1 MFALLLAQAQAQV
14 ADSNEASGWDDLP
27 LPTIDLERPEGVV
40 GGSPVSDGK
49 WDDAV
54 GIVMVESYIG
64 CTGTLV
70 GPRVVLTAGHCVI
83 GYPVT
88 HVLIGSKDWLSEGGE
103 FIEVADVHEYPNSQ
117 STYDIALLILKE
129 ASTYEPR
136 KFALECVLDDHFDD
150 GSKVQIVGFGGTSAW
165 GGGFNSE
172 LNEAETTVLDKNC
185 SEDVIDGRITGC
197 NEAVRPGGELAA
209 GGDGVSACF
218 GDSG

>member
-103 FIEVADVHEYPNSQ
+103 FIEVAEVHEYPNSQ

-129 ASTYEPR
+129 ASSYEPR
-136 KFALECVLDDHFDD
+136 KFALECVLDADARAAPDGGQVHLHHLSPVRFCGHSKAGRTFYDH
-150 GSKVQIVGFGGTSAW
+150 SYA
-165 GGGFNSE
+165 
-172 LNEAETTVLDKNC
+172 L
-185 SEDVIDGRITGC
+185 R
-197 NEAVRPGGELAA
+197 
-209 GGDGVSACF
+209 
-218 GDSG
+218 